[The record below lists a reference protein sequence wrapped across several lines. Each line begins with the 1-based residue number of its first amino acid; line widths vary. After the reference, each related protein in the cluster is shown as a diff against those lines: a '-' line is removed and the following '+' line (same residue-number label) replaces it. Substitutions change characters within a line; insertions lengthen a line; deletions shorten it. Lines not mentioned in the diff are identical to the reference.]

1 MSATDPGGERYVIV
15 DLAILEALRALWDES
30 GHPRLS
36 RSTVKLLL
44 QLVRLDKASGTLV
57 LGLRFVHDLEVEE
70 KGFGSI

>member
-1 MSATDPGGERYVIV
+1 MSHTDPGDERYIVV

-36 RSTVKLLL
+36 RGTVKLLL
-44 QLVRLDKASGTLV
+44 QLVRLDEVSGTLV

-70 KGFGSI
+70 KGLGSI